1 MVAAVFGQ
9 PAGRL
14 DFVPHAQRKR
24 FQPEGHQ
31 VGVERR
37 GAAAQVADTVHAAF
51 HDEGRRAECLV
62 EIQSVIPFRRAVD
75 LRELAVGPVVIAP
88 VDDHPAHGRA
98 VAVDPFGRRVDDD
111 VRTPFEGVAQVARG
125 TERIVR
131 DEGHVVAFGQLAQCF
146 HVRYGAG
153 GVAHALSVN
162 RFRASVDQRLKVLG
176 AFASGDAAVDA
187 EPAQRNAELGE
198 GAAVEE
204 RRGDDVVAFGRQRE
218 HGDEYGR
225 HARRDGQRPH
235 GPVQGGDAL
244 LVYGRGRVLQP
255 GVNVAP
261 FAQVEE
267 FGGVFAALEAVC
279 RRGIYCHTAGT
290 RWVVGLQPS
299 VDLQCLET

>member
-1 MVAAVFGQ
+1 MLSPSAA
-9 PAGRL
+9 
-14 DFVPHAQRKR
+14 
-24 FQPEGHQ
+24 
-31 VGVERR
+31 
-37 GAAAQVADTVHAAF
+37 
-51 HDEGRRAECLV
+51 
-62 EIQSVIPFRRAVD
+62 
-75 LRELAVGPVVIAP
+75 
-88 VDDHPAHGRA
+88 
-98 VAVDPFGRRVDDD
+98 
-111 VRTPFEGVAQVARG
+111 
-125 TERIVR
+125 
-131 DEGHVVAFGQLAQCF
+131 
-146 HVRYGAG
+146 
-153 GVAHALSVN
+153 
-162 RFRASVDQRLKVLG
+162 
-176 AFASGDAAVDA
+176 
-187 EPAQRNAELGE
+187 
-198 GAAVEE
+198 
-204 RRGDDVVAFGRQRE
+204 QRE

>member
-1 MVAAVFGQ
+1 M
-9 PAGRL
+9 
-14 DFVPHAQRKR
+14 
-24 FQPEGHQ
+24 
-31 VGVERR
+31 
-37 GAAAQVADTVHAAF
+37 
-51 HDEGRRAECLV
+51 
-62 EIQSVIPFRRAVD
+62 IPFRRAVD

-131 DEGHVVAFGQLAQCF
+131 DEGHVVAFGQLSQCF
-146 HVRYGAG
+146 EIGHRTSGI
-153 GVAHALSVN
+153 AHALGVD
-162 RFRASVDQRLKVLG
+162 RLRASVDQRLEVLG

-204 RRGDDVVAFGRQRE
+204 RRGDDVVALGRQRE

-235 GPVQGGDAL
+235 GTVQGGDAL
-244 LVYGRGRVLQP
+244 LVYGRSRVLQP
-255 GVNVAP
+255 GVDVAP

-267 FGGVFAALEAVC
+267 VGRVFAALETVC
-279 RRGIYCHTAGT
+279 CRGIYRHTAGT
-290 RWVVGLQPS
+290 RGIVGLQPS